1 MAVLGKIRGKGTIL
15 ISVLGI
21 ALFAFIVEE
30 AVRSCESRQND
41 QRQQVGQVLGKN
53 IDVQEFQKLVDEYTE
68 VIKIQQGQGNLND
81 EQLNQVKDVVWNT
94 YVQTKIIE
102 NEAEKL
108 GLTVTDSE
116 LQNILN
122 QGTNPMLLQTPFVNQ
137 QTGRFDV
144 NALKK
149 FLADYENRQTANP
162 QLAEQYSTI
171 YKFWSFIEKTLRQQ
185 ILSQKYQSLFAH
197 CLLSNSVEAK
207 MAFKE
212 ENEESRIQL
221 ATFPYSSIPDDKVQM
236 SDADLKVKYDDIK
249 ARFKQYVESR
259 DIKYVDVEVKP
270 SSQDR
275 AVIQKDFI
283 GYAKDLAATADPSDV
298 VRKST
303 SAIGYLGIPVAK
315 GAFPQDIADHLDS
328 MSVGQTYGPI
338 ENKQDN
344 TLNLIKLVAKQQL
357 PDSIQYRMIQVGGA
371 TVDAAHKTAD
381 SIYTALKAGADFEV
395 IAKKYGQTGEKMW
408 VTTAQYQ
415 NALSMDK
422 DTKTYIN
429 VLNTSA
435 VNAIENIPVTQG
447 NIILQVV
454 DRKAMIPKYTVAVI
468 KKNIEFSRD
477 TYSAAY
483 NKFSSFVSA
492 NQKADDIV
500 KNAQKNGYKVQEAKD
515 LTTSIHYIA
524 GIHGTR
530 EAVKW
535 VFDANENDVSQM
547 FTCGDNNH
555 LLIIILDKIHPAG
568 YRSLDDPQ
576 VREMVKAEVLK
587 DKKAEQFMSK
597 LNNVKSLAAAKTKG
611 GKVSSVDQVTFSASV
626 FVMTT
631 GVSEPALSGAVS
643 ATASGKFCAKPIKG
657 IAGVYLF
664 QVVSKTERKVKF
676 DDKAEEQKLRQKAL
690 QYASNFINELY
701 INANV
706 IDHRYLFF

>member
-1 MAVLGKIRGKGTIL
+1 M
-15 ISVLGI
+15 
-21 ALFAFIVEE
+21 
-30 AVRSCESRQND
+30 
-41 QRQQVGQVLGKN
+41 
-53 IDVQEFQKLVDEYTE
+53 
-68 VIKIQQGQGNLND
+68 
-81 EQLNQVKDVVWNT
+81 
-94 YVQTKIIE
+94 
-102 NEAEKL
+102 
-108 GLTVTDSE
+108 
-116 LQNILN
+116 
-122 QGTNPMLLQTPFVNQ
+122 
-137 QTGRFDV
+137 
-144 NALKK
+144 
-149 FLADYENRQTANP
+149 
-162 QLAEQYSTI
+162 
-171 YKFWSFIEKTLRQQ
+171 
-185 ILSQKYQSLFAH
+185 
-197 CLLSNSVEAK
+197 
-207 MAFKE
+207 
-212 ENEESRIQL
+212 
-221 ATFPYSSIPDDKVQM
+221 
-236 SDADLKVKYDDIK
+236 
-249 ARFKQYVESR
+249 
-259 DIKYVDVEVKP
+259 
-270 SSQDR
+270 
-275 AVIQKDFI
+275 
-283 GYAKDLAATADPSDV
+283 
-298 VRKST
+298 
-303 SAIGYLGIPVAK
+303 
-315 GAFPQDIADHLDS
+315 
-328 MSVGQTYGPI
+328 
-338 ENKQDN
+338 
-344 TLNLIKLVAKQQL
+344 
-357 PDSIQYRMIQVGGA
+357 
-371 TVDAAHKTAD
+371 
-381 SIYTALKAGADFEV
+381 
-395 IAKKYGQTGEKMW
+395 
-408 VTTAQYQ
+408 
-415 NALSMDK
+415 
-422 DTKTYIN
+422 
-429 VLNTSA
+429 
-435 VNAIENIPVTQG
+435 
-447 NIILQVV
+447 
-454 DRKAMIPKYTVAVI
+454 
-468 KKNIEFSRD
+468 
-477 TYSAAY
+477 
-483 NKFSSFVSA
+483 SA